1 MGNSRI
7 LILAIVLAL
16 IAPGHKLAAQSYAG
30 GSFSVSTVFSG
41 LSGEGNS
48 HYLYNTSSLSISP
61 EFGWYLDERM
71 TVGFKPTV
79 EFSLRT
85 DGGRE
90 LTLSIS
96 PYFRYRFLAF
106 NKFGLW
112 AEGRLNFGY
121 TRTPSNVENE
131 QPIPSINYSVS
142 ARPILTY
149 DLSDH
154 ICLYGAVNLFSLSIG
169 GSSTYYEER
178 GHWQNT
184 FHFGL
189 SGRTNDVIDSLTNI
203 SIGFLYRF

>member
-7 LILAIVLAL
+7 LILSIVLAL

-30 GSFSVSTVFSG
+30 GSFSVYSSF
-41 LSGEGNS
+41 LGNS
-48 HYLYNTSSLSISP
+48 VGGKSYASSASSLSISP
-61 EFGWYLDERM
+61 EIGWYLDERT
-71 TVGFKPTV
+71 TVGFAPTLG
-79 EFSLRT
+79 FSSRT

-90 LTLSIS
+90 LAVSIS

-112 AEGRLNFGY
+112 AEGRLNLGY
-121 TRTPSNVENE
+121 RRMPPIVQNE
-131 QPIPSINYSVS
+131 QPVPSFSYGVI

-169 GSSTYYEER
+169 GSSTYYQDTDQ
-178 GHWQNT
+178 WQNY
-184 FHFGL
+184 FYFGL
-189 SGRTNDVIDSLTNI
+189 SGQTDNVIDSLTNI
-203 SIGFLYRF
+203 SVGFLYRF

>member
-7 LILAIVLAL
+7 LILSIVLAL

-30 GSFSVSTVFSG
+30 GSFSVSTAFTSAN
-41 LSGEGNS
+41 GEMSNS
-48 HYLYNTSSLSISP
+48 NSLTISP
-61 EFGWYLDERM
+61 EIGWYLDERTALGLRP
-71 TVGFKPTV
+71 TVGFSNWSSGDRALALGVT
-79 EFSLRT
+79 
-85 DGGRE
+85 
-90 LTLSIS
+90 
-96 PYFRYRFLAF
+96 PYLRYRFLAF

-121 TRTPSNVENE
+121 VRTPSNVENE
-131 QPIPSINYSVS
+131 QPVPSLTYSVS

-178 GHWQNT
+178 GQWQNY
-184 FHFGL
+184 FYFGL